1 MGQHKEVIFKVVSW
15 KRAFRGAIATVVWNL
30 IWTVIGGLIIF
41 LGFIAGW
48 RTSQYGFPQPQYQII
63 IPFFLIGIAIIQLGF
78 LAAVYKIASEI
89 AAEEV
94 ENRMKRL
101 L

>member
-1 MGQHKEVIFKVVSW
+1 VVSW
-15 KRAFRGAIATVVWNL
+15 RRAFRGAIATVIWNL
-30 IWTVIGGLIIF
+30 MWTIIGGFIIL
-41 LGFIAGW
+41 LGFTTGW
-48 RTSQYGFPQPQYQII
+48 KTNQYGFPQPQYQII

-89 AAEEV
+89 TAEEV
-94 ENRMKRL
+94 ENRMKKL